1 MHCRCLL
8 VSRRPVC
15 LPPKAF
21 GLPAESTM
29 AVTGWGYL
37 EENGEKPD
45 TLPIIIN
52 QKCAILNN
60 EITSLKLPL

>member
-1 MHCRCLL
+1 MHCPCLL

-37 EENGEKPD
+37 EENGEKPY
-45 TLPIIIN
+45 TLPITIN
-52 QKCAILNN
+52 QNV
-60 EITSLKLPL
+60 PF